1 MPKIIFDTDLGSDP
15 DDLFALLFLLRLGKN
30 IDLLVTGDEF
40 DGKRAALARKV
51 LDLAGKKEI
60 PVVQGF
66 DLGRKK
72 FHTDELIEG
81 CSYNLPKDPVSAI
94 ITACE
99 GEEEV
104 LYLGLQGF
112 TNLAHVLKKKPS
124 LKKKLKI
131 YQMGA
136 ALGFSRAEGWI
147 EHNIKIDPESARY
160 VLNSSAN
167 ITLVQTAT
175 TEASDAYRIH
185 PEHPFYKR
193 LQRSKDP
200 LEQMLIRHCELFYEK
215 KQRYTYMGDVLT
227 VASALGYDFVPF
239 EEKMLYFNKEKSL
252 EEGRGRYIRI
262 SGKESRDKMCMALVE
277 RTICTAP

>member
-15 DDLFALLFLLRLGKN
+15 DDLFAFLFLLRLGKN

-51 LDLAGKKEI
+51 L
-60 PVVQGF
+60 

-136 ALGFSRAEGWI
+136 ALGFSRAEGC
-147 EHNIKIDPESARY
+147 S
-160 VLNSSAN
+160 
-167 ITLVQTAT
+167 
-175 TEASDAYRIH
+175 
-185 PEHPFYKR
+185 R
-193 LQRSKDP
+193 L
-200 LEQMLIRHCELFYEK
+200 
-215 KQRYTYMGDVLT
+215 
-227 VASALGYDFVPF
+227 
-239 EEKMLYFNKEKSL
+239 
-252 EEGRGRYIRI
+252 
-262 SGKESRDKMCMALVE
+262 
-277 RTICTAP
+277 